1 MKQQK
6 LFSKEELLKYSKEVV
21 QSVCACHSKNIAHCD
36 IKPANFLVDKYG
48 RLKIGDFGLSS
59 VYDDQ
64 YTCDLFKG
72 TIIYMAP
79 EVFGSEDYNP
89 IISDVWAV
97 GVTLYLLAT
106 RKYPFFSLD
115 IEELKKK
122 IASGK
127 FDETEVEDLLLRD
140 VIIRCLDINPKYRIT
155 CSEILEMPYFKPRQL
170 PEIPLSA
177 INRINSNMFIV
188 KPRISERKSM
198 FALLKSSRLNVLEH
212 RCHK

>member
-1 MKQQK
+1 MEYCPSDLERVMKQQK

-79 EVFGSEDYNP
+79 EVFESEDYNP
-89 IISDVWAV
+89 IIVSIQVLGMVALRS
-97 GVTLYLLAT
+97 TLPNT
-106 RKYPFFSLD
+106 C
-115 IEELKKK
+115 E
-122 IASGK
+122 
-127 FDETEVEDLLLRD
+127 FDTL
-140 VIIRCLDINPKYRIT
+140 
-155 CSEILEMPYFKPRQL
+155 Q
-170 PEIPLSA
+170 
-177 INRINSNMFIV
+177 NR
-188 KPRISERKSM
+188 
-198 FALLKSSRLNVLEH
+198 
-212 RCHK
+212 